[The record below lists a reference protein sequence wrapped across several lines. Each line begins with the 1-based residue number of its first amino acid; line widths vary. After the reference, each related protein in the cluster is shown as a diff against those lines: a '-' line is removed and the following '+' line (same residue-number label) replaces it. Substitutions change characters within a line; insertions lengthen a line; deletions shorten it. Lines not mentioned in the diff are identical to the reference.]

1 MSAMSSNVGCL
12 SSLMD
17 IECVHFV
24 LLHLVINLIK
34 LRALGIEWTCFLS
47 FINES

>member
-24 LLHLVINLIK
+24 LFAFGYKSHQT
-34 LRALGIEWTCFLS
+34 RALGIEWTCFLS